1 MFSPAARVVCCAL
14 LFVAPFATAADPEV
28 GRELFVRQWL
38 PDDPRSV
45 AGDGLGPVFNDTSC
59 VGCHNQGGVGGAGP
73 PSKNAQIASVFSASA
88 TIPGVSFT
96 FSFAGPKVE
105 VGNGTKKAA
114 PTTKLGHEEAKAR
127 LAREHEQLEQ
137 LHPSFL
143 TARSVVVQR
152 FSVDPDYSAIRDKLT
167 FEGVTKE
174 LERLSKGRRRP
185 GRDKD
190 DLPKLAADQAALFEH
205 ILREAR
211 LDGFTRSLGQ
221 RRFGDIVVLVNE
233 RNTPPLFGSGIIDA
247 IPDSVL
253 LAAAKK
259 KHAGFPE
266 VTGRV
271 ARLKGDKLGRFGWKA
286 QQTNLRGFVLNAC
299 AVELGLEV
307 PGHAQ
312 AIAPHK
318 PDYVAPG
325 LDMTEEQCNE
335 LVSFVEHLPQPRQQL
350 PADAKAAAYLAG
362 GRKLFDS
369 TGCAAC
375 HTPDLGEAS
384 GIYSDLLLHDMGP
397 GLSDV
402 GAYGSIAPNATEEE
416 ELKQPLPPLV
426 TIDPKAK
433 PLKPAEE
440 AKLIGAMRQEWRT
453 PPLWG
458 LRDSAPYFHDG
469 RAATAEQ
476 AIALHDGEAQRSTRQ
491 YFRLSAAER
500 LQLTAFL
507 NSLASPE

>member
-14 LFVAPFATAADPEV
+14 LFVAPFATAADPDA

-59 VGCHNQGGVGGAGP
+59 VACHNQGGVGGAGP

-88 TIPGVSFT
+88 TFTSVSL
-96 FSFAGPKVE
+96 SFGSTGPKIE
-105 VGNGTKKAA
+105 AGKAGKKTASA
-114 PTTKLGHEEAKAR
+114 TRSEREAAKAR
-127 LAREHEQLEQ
+127 VAREREQLEK
-137 LHPSFL
+137 LHPGFL

-152 FSVDPDYSAIRDKLT
+152 FSVDPDYADFHNKLT
-167 FEGVTKE
+167 LDGLTQDFEKFSVGM
-174 LERLSKGRRRP
+174 RRSS
-185 GRDKD
+185 DKD
-190 DLPKLAADQAALFEH
+190 DLPKLAAGQSALFNQV
-205 ILREAR
+205 LREAR
-211 LDGFTRSLGQ
+211 LNGFTRLLGQ
-221 RRFGDIVVLVNE
+221 RKVGDVVVLVNE

-259 KHAGFPE
+259 KHAGYPE
-266 VTGRV
+266 VSGRV
-271 ARLKGDKLGRFGWKA
+271 ARLKGDKLGRFGWKS

-433 PLKPAEE
+433 PLKPADET
-440 AKLIGAMRQEWRT
+440 KLIGAMRQEWRT

-476 AIALHDGEAQRSTRQ
+476 AIALHDGEAKRSTRQ

-507 NSLASPE
+507 NSLASP

>member
-14 LFVAPFATAADPEV
+14 LLFASAAGAADPDV

-73 PSKNAQIASVFSASA
+73 PSKNAQIVSVFSASA

-96 FSFAGPKVE
+96 FGFGGPKVE
-105 VGNGTKKAA
+105 TGKGAKVV

-127 LAREHEQLEQ
+127 LARERDQLEQ
-137 LHPSFL
+137 LHPGFL

-152 FSVDPDYSAIRDKLT
+152 FSVDPDYSVIRDKLT
-167 FEGVTKE
+167 
-174 LERLSKGRRRP
+174 LERLTKDIEKLGKHWRRP
-185 GRDKD
+185 DRDQG
-190 DLPKLAADQAALFEH
+190 DLPKLAVEQAALFEH

-211 LDGFTRSLGQ
+211 LNGFTRSLGQ

-233 RNTPPLFGSGIIDA
+233 RNTPALFGSGIIDA

-253 LAAAKK
+253 LVSAKR
-259 KHAGFPE
+259 KHVGYPE
-266 VTGRV
+266 VSGRV
-271 ARLKGDKLGRFGWKA
+271 ARLKGDRLGRFGWKA
-286 QQTNLRGFVLNAC
+286 QQASLQGFVLNAC

-318 PDYVAPG
+318 PEYVAPG
-325 LDMTEEQCNE
+325 LDMSQEQCDE
-335 LVSFVEHLPQPRQQL
+335 LVAFVKSLPEPRQEL
-350 PADAKAAAYLAG
+350 PVDAKAAAYLAG
-362 GRKLFDS
+362 GRKLFEA

-375 HTPDLGEAS
+375 HTPDLGDAR
-384 GIYSDLLLHDMGP
+384 GIYSDLLLHDMGAS
-397 GLSDV
+397 LSDV
-402 GAYGSIAPNATEEE
+402 GAYGSVAPNATEEE

-426 TIDPKAK
+426 AIDPKAK
-433 PLKPAEE
+433 PLKPAQE

-469 RAATAEQ
+469 RAATVEQ
-476 AIALHDGEAQRSTRQ
+476 AIALHDGEALRSTRQ
-491 YFRLSAAER
+491 YFQLGATQR